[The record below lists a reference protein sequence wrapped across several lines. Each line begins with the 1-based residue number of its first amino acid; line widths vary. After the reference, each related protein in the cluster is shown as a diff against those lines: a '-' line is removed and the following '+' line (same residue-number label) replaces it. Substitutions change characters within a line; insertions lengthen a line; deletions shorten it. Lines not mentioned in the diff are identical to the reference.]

1 MLGALMLVGGLLGG
15 AGLLAVLGRYPEA
28 VLNVLLLL
36 AGLELARTIRG
47 VLDQPRQ
54 LFLGLLT
61 AAVSLGVNVGAG
73 FLAGLVVAAGLA
85 LGGRWQRAPDG

>member
-1 MLGALMLVGGLLGG
+1 
-15 AGLLAVLGRYPEA
+15 VLGRYPEA

-47 VLDQPRQ
+47 VLDQRRQ

-73 FLAGLVVAAGLA
+73 FLAGLVVAVGLA
-85 LGGRWQRAPDG
+85 LGGRWQPAADA